1 MQVLPLQND
10 DKYDIIQKKNKG
22 EIYMEKKLDLDKQ
35 KEWLK
40 ENLVGK
46 EQASIITGQS
56 LRAFNQSV
64 YRGLIEPFF
73 EIEGNTRT
81 NVRLYLKS
89 DLETYKANKRK

>member
-1 MQVLPLQND
+1 MLSFN
-10 DKYDIIQKKNKG
+10 KIIGGYFMKNN
-22 EIYMEKKLDLDKQ
+22 IDLDKQ

-46 EQASIITGQS
+46 EQAYLITGQS
-56 LRAFNQSV
+56 RSAFNQSV
-64 YRGLIEPFF
+64 NRGLIEPFF

-81 NVRLYLKS
+81 NMRLYLKS